1 MNFQK
6 SLDRVRNKR
15 YNSPI
20 SLFWL
25 CEEVFMSQE
34 PIPFGQRM
42 LGKPLWL
49 LLAGI
54 VVMFV
59 FYTAWGLYE
68 IWSLPWGAL
77 P

>member
-1 MNFQK
+1 
-6 SLDRVRNKR
+6 
-15 YNSPI
+15 
-20 SLFWL
+20 
-25 CEEVFMSQE
+25 MSQE